1 MNHVDEAKEHLG
13 CLRKS
18 LPARNITRRHPTLL
32 DYEDSY
38 SEAGGNTQHLA
49 NPASVTA

>member
-18 LPARNITRRHPTLL
+18 LPALNITRRPPTLL

-38 SEAGGNTQHLA
+38 SKVGGYAPPLA
-49 NPASVTA
+49 NPAPVTA